1 MELEGLTTWLDDAWH
16 GLEAHGWMKTDSFCM
31 SPEGAD
37 EGVIIPNTTI
47 FNTTDDC
54 VKHALLNL
62 PYSEGL
68 AAMEDP
74 IWDHMQYRL
83 KWQVLQLQSGVRW
96 FAQPGLKLG
105 GLQPGVNLYEKR
117 IQAIMA
123 FLQVVLGLKRKR
135 VEVLETE
142 MTKRVKSATPPVVE
156 PIALP
161 EGPNPFVMA
170 TPTKTAKKRE
180 TSPNTAPKR
189 RSPKKATVA
198 DGAQTPPRRSPRSL
212 EAEVKT
218 EEVMDVASHTPM
230 KATYVKKAP
239 SPISIAAVAPTSV
252 AMTPKKRS
260 PTKSTAVTMG
270 AVADETCDILLTPK
284 RRGQPSK
291 AAQSPAVAVVSVPP
305 PAPATPSKMGLP
317 PRATSPMPVGA
328 STPTKRARASKAL
341 SPAASMTS
349 PAKKQKMPDAGD
361 VPMTPPRTSPTKHA
375 LPNSPM
381 RSFSTP
387 KKQTTPPSVSIFG
400 SPAETKHSDSEWQP
414 IFDKKPRSVSSPY
427 TTSFASSRNSSIKT
441 STPSRRPPL
450 PPTTTTSVDEE
461 SQSPMSISHI
471 LSSETAPSTSH
482 LVARNLNLASFQ
494 HEKVVKR
501 EADFESVSNAM
512 NDLLDGAYSHL
523 THESPTVGRRN
534 ELDTKFAAT
543 PDVEAHKAV
552 PLCTPPSKAV
562 NLVFRRRV
570 LTTFLS
576 SGWQSVAPPINGKGN
591 YFYMHKAFHGKSIA
605 REDLEQYAIE
615 HDVFAPRA
623 LSNPSAVF
631 NWVMIHGK
639 VHDSN
644 ASPAKT
650 PTVSRKLLSPSPT
663 RRISFNSQ

>member
-16 GLEAHGWMKTDSFCM
+16 GLERRGWMKTESFCM

-37 EGVIIPNTTI
+37 EGVIIPNSTI

-62 PYSEGL
+62 PYSDGL

-142 MTKRVKSATPPVVE
+142 MTKRIKSVTAPVVE

-161 EGPNPFVMA
+161 DGPNPFVLA

-180 TSPNTAPKR
+180 TSPDTAPKR
-189 RSPKKATVA
+189 RSPKKALVA
-198 DGAQTPPRRSPRSL
+198 DVAQTPPRRSPRSL

-230 KATYVKKAP
+230 KSTYVKKAP
-239 SPISIAAVAPTSV
+239 SPISIAAVACTNAV
-252 AMTPKKRS
+252 MTPKKRS
-260 PTKSTAVTMG
+260 PTKSVSG
-270 AVADETCDILLTPK
+270 ALADETCDILLTPK
-284 RRGQPSK
+284 KRGRPSK
-291 AAQSPAVAVVSVPP
+291 AAQSPVVATVLP
-305 PAPATPSKMGLP
+305 PAPATPSRRGLP
-317 PRATSPMPVGA
+317 PRATSPMPA
-328 STPTKRARASKAL
+328 STPTKRARAPKAA
-341 SPAASMTS
+341 SPVASMTS
-349 PAKKQKMPDAGD
+349 PAKKQKTPVAAD
-361 VPMTPPRTSPTKHA
+361 VPMTPPRTSPAKLAFSNNMPEH
-375 LPNSPM
+375 SPM

-400 SPAETKHSDSEWQP
+400 SPAETKHSGSEWQP
-414 IFDKKPRSVSSPY
+414 IFDKKPRESSSSLY
-427 TTSFASSRNSSIKT
+427 TTSFGRNTPIKT

-450 PPTTTTSVDEE
+450 PPATTTSSSSVDEDGK
-461 SQSPMSISHI
+461 SPMSISLI

-523 THESPTVGRRN
+523 THESPTMVGRRT
-534 ELDTKFAAT
+534 ELDAKVAAT
-543 PDVEAHKAV
+543 PDAEAHKSV
-552 PLCTPPSKAV
+552 PLCTPPKQV

-576 SGWQSVAPPINGKGN
+576 SGWQSVPPPMKGKGN
-591 YFYMHKAFHGKSIA
+591 YFYTYKGFHGKSIS
-605 REDLEQYAIE
+605 REDLERYAIE
-615 HDVFAPRA
+615 HDVFAPNA
-623 LSNPSAVF
+623 LSDPSATF
-631 NWVMIHGK
+631 DWVSMHGK

-644 ASPAKT
+644 APSAKT